1 MDNNIMSR
9 TIFGTRKVVKIDR
22 HTRSKYSES
31 DIRWEKFKIVIWI
44 VLGALYMYYMI
55 QPQNW

>member
-1 MDNNIMSR
+1 MDNNIMPR
-9 TIFGTRKVVKIDR
+9 TIFGTRKIVRIDK
-22 HTRSKYSES
+22 HSRSKYTES
-31 DIRWEKFKIVIWI
+31 DIRWEQFKIVIWI